1 MGATADIELT
11 IHRYDLQV
19 YAVDFRYSDSDP
31 HSQSEVRLGA
41 GQEAHAVFDFDQ
53 LGELL
58 SQGDVKAYG
67 QALTNGLF
75 ASEALRTA
83 MAQARASAGQSQSSL
98 RLRLNIHSGAGELN
112 VLRWETLFDP
122 QSEIY
127 FSTDQNIHFS
137 RYLASMDW
145 RPVHLRA
152 KGELKALVV
161 VAAPEGLEAYKLAR
175 VDKEAELATI
185 ASGLGQIPFHVV
197 EKATLNDIIAALQAD
212 QYDILHLVA
221 HGTFVKGESL
231 LWLEDESGAIAR
243 VPGGDLVTRLRELE
257 NRPRLAVL
265 ASCQSAGRGKGDVL
279 TSLGPRLASAGIPAV
294 LAMQDNLTMETN
306 AKLMP
311 VFFAEL
317 QKDGQ
322 IDRALSVARGQVR
335 ERPDWWVPALFMRLK
350 TGRIWYTPGFGGLR
364 GEFEKWPSLLRGIQ
378 SGRCTPILG
387 PGLNDPLL
395 GSVRDLTQ
403 RWADELEYPLA
414 AHQRESLPQVAQYRT
429 VDQSR
434 FTAEDEWL
442 THLRAAIHKRS
453 KLPPELDNPNVPL
466 EKLFEAAR
474 QQVLER
480 DESETY
486 KVLAQFPSKVFITA
500 TTDELLEMALREAG
514 KEPITMVC
522 PWREFS
528 ESNDPSIYSDDE
540 DFDPTPEQPLVYH
553 LFGVLSQPESL
564 VLTEDDTF
572 EFLIGIT
579 RHIKSIPSQVGR
591 ALADSALLFLGFQA
605 EEWSFRVVMHSLLS
619 KEGNSLLRRHA
630 HISAQIEPD
639 ETRLLDPGR
648 ARRYLETYFGRSS
661 DIEISIFWG
670 TAQEFIKEL
679 NSRLVTPR

>member
-1 MGATADIELT
+1 MGTTADIELT
-11 IHRYDLQV
+11 IHRHDLQV
-19 YAVDFRYSDSDP
+19 YAIDFRYSDSDP
-31 HSQSEVRLGA
+31 HSQAEVRLGA
-41 GQEAHAVFDFDQ
+41 DQEAHAVFDFSELD
-53 LGELL
+53 ELL
-58 SQGDVKAYG
+58 ALGDTKAYG

-75 ASEALRTA
+75 ANEALRTA
-83 MAQARASAGQSQSSL
+83 MAQARATSEQSGSSL
-98 RLRLNIHSGAGELN
+98 RFRLNIHPGAGELN
-112 VLRWETLFDP
+112 VLRWETLLDP
-122 QSEIY
+122 QSEIC

-161 VAAPEGLEAYKLAR
+161 VAAPEGLEAYKLAS
-175 VDKEAELATI
+175 VDKEAEVTAI
-185 ASGLGQIPFHVV
+185 SAGLEQIPFHVL
-197 EKATLNDIIAALQAD
+197 EKATLNAIIASLQSE

-221 HGTFVKGESL
+221 HGTFANGESL
-231 LWLEDESGAIAR
+231 LWLEDEDGAVAR

-257 NRPRLAVL
+257 HRPRLAVL

-279 TSLGPRLASAGIPAV
+279 TSLGPRLAAAGIPAV

-306 AKLMP
+306 VKLMP

-335 ERPDWWVPALFMRLK
+335 DRPDWWVPALFMRLK
-350 TGRIWYTPGFGGLR
+350 TGRIWYIPGFGGVR

-387 PGLNDPLL
+387 PGLNDLLL
-395 GSVRDLTQ
+395 GSVRDLAQ

-414 AHQRESLPQVAQYRT
+414 AHQRESLPQVAQYRA

-442 THLRAAIHKRS
+442 AHLRAAVQKRA

-466 EKLFEAAR
+466 GKLLEAAR
-474 QQVLER
+474 QQILER
-480 DESETY
+480 NDLETY
-486 KVLAQFPSKVFITA
+486 KVLAQIPSRVFITA
-500 TTDELLEMALREAG
+500 NTDELLETALREAG
-514 KEPITMVC
+514 KEPTTMVC

-528 ESNDPSIYSDDE
+528 ESTDPSTYTGDD

-553 LFGVLSQPESL
+553 LFGLLSQPESL

-579 RHIKSIPSQVGR
+579 RHMKSIPSQVGR

-605 EEWSFRVVMHSLLS
+605 EEWSFRVVMQSLLA
-619 KEGNSLLRRHA
+619 KEGNNLLRRHA

-639 ETRLLDPGR
+639 EARLLDPGR

-670 TAQEFIKEL
+670 TAQEFMKEL
-679 NSRLVTPR
+679 ASRLATQR